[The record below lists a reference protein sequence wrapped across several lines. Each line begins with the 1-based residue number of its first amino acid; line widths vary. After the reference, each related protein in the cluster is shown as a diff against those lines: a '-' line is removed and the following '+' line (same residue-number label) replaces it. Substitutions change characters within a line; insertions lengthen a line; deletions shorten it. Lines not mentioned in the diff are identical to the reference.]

1 MDFHKTRIPNIFG
14 FIEKN
19 HPDTITGWFIDF
31 STKSPLPNSSLK
43 VFNQGIE
50 IPFEYGLCRKDV
62 SDFYKDST
70 YSFQNCGIQIS
81 IPQKNRTQ
89 FEIQYFINGKWT
101 QLYALQFQYNI
112 PELEFNC
119 RAPAFLVVD
128 NFYKNPDTVRNY
140 ALSQEF
146 IFNPKNHKGKRT
158 EIDFHNDS
166 LKAEFERLLGVSIK
180 KWDYKWNGCFQYCTA
195 EDKLVIHCDVQNY
208 AALAFLT
215 PDAPP
220 STGTSFY
227 RHKKMKNRH
236 FRENTFT
243 GGHYDFTD
251 FDLVDTVGNVYNRL
265 VIFDAQL
272 IHSASE
278 YFGTE
283 KENGRL
289 FQIFFFDI

>member
-19 HPDTITGWFIDF
+19 HPDTITGWFVDF
-31 STKSPLPNSSLK
+31 STKSPLQKSSLK
-43 VFNQGIE
+43 VLNQGEE
-50 IPFEYGLCRKDV
+50 ITFEYGLGRKDV
-62 SDFYKDST
+62 SEFYKDSS
-70 YSFQNCGIQIS
+70 YAFQNCGIQIS
-81 IPQKNRTQ
+81 IPQKDRTQ
-89 FEIQYFINGKWT
+89 FEIQYFMNGKWT

-112 PELEFNC
+112 PELAFSS
-119 RAPAFLVVD
+119 RAPSFLVVD
-128 NFYKNPDTVRNY
+128 NFYNNADIVRNY

-146 IFNPKNHKGKRT
+146 IFNPNNHKGKRT

-166 LKAEFERLLGVSIK
+166 LKNEFERLLGVPIQ

-208 AALAFLT
+208 AAIVFLT

-236 FRENTFT
+236 YRENTFT

-272 IHSASE
+272 IHSATE
-278 YFGTE
+278 YFGTS